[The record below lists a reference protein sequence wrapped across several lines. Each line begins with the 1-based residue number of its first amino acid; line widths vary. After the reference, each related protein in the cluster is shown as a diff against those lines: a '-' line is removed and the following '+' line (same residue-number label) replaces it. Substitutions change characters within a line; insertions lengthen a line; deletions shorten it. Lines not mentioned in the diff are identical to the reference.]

1 MKTQTLKIV
10 QIGNSRGVRLPA
22 TWISRY
28 HLGDHVVAEAHPEGL
43 WLRPASDE
51 RALSWEATAQAMAAE
66 NRTQGNEFADL
77 DVAATDG
84 LDSLDR

>member
-22 TWISRY
+22 AWISRY
-28 HLGDHVVAEAHPEGL
+28 HLGDHVIAEAHSEGL
-43 WLRPASDE
+43 WLRPAPDAG
-51 RALSWEATAQAMAAE
+51 ALSWEATAQAMAAE
-66 NRTQGNEFADL
+66 TRAHGDEFADL
-77 DVAATDG
+77 NSVATDG

>member
-1 MKTQTLKIV
+1 METQTLKIV

-43 WLRPASDE
+43 WLRPASGE
-51 RALSWEATAQAMAAE
+51 GALSWEMTAQAMAAE
-66 NRTQGNEFADL
+66 NRARGDEFTDM

>member
-28 HLGDHVVAEAHPEGL
+28 HLGEYVIAEAHPEGL
-43 WLRPASDE
+43 WLRPASDGG
-51 RALSWEATAQAMAAE
+51 ALSWEATAQAMAAE
-66 NRTQGNEFADL
+66 ARARGDEFADM
-77 DVAATDG
+77 DGIATDG